1 MTVFAETNFLLEL
14 AYQQEEH
21 ESCEE
26 ILALAEAGRIDLVVP
41 AFCVV
46 EARMTHDRQVK
57 ERTEFQKALARQVRE
72 LSRSRPY
79 SDLPAKSRDLVT
91 VLVESEEEERRRL
104 REAVDRIGAAGRFAS
119 TTPEVLLRADRAET
133 EADLTPPDAIVYASV
148 LLQAGS
154 EPGTPKCFLNRNS
167 RDFMNPVVQAELGR
181 GGCRLLF
188 SFRDGLAF
196 ITHAGQ

>member
-46 EARMTHDRQVK
+46 EARMTHDRQLK
-57 ERTEFQKALARQVRE
+57 SARSSKRCWRARFGS
-72 LSRSRPY
+72 SRAPG
-79 SDLPAKSRDLVT
+79 LTPTLTAKSGDLVSAF
-91 VLVESEEEERRRL
+91 VESEEEERRRL
-104 REAVDRIGAAGRFAS
+104 RKTVDRISAAGRFAP
-119 TTPEVLLRADRAET
+119 TTPEVLLRADRAES

-148 LLQAGS
+148 VLQAGS

>member
-46 EARMTHDRQVK
+46 EARMARDRQAK
-57 ERTEFQKALARQVRE
+57 QRTEFHNALERQIRE
-72 LSRSRPY
+72 ISRSRPY
-79 SDLPAKSRDLVT
+79 ADLPAKSRDLVSAF
-91 VLVESEEEERRRL
+91 VESEEGERRRL
-104 REAVDRIGAAGRFAS
+104 REAVDRISAVGRFVP
-119 TTPEVLLRADRAET
+119 TTPEVLLQADRAES

-148 LLQAGS
+148 LLQAGA

-167 RDFMNPVVQAELGR
+167 RDFMNPVVQKELGR